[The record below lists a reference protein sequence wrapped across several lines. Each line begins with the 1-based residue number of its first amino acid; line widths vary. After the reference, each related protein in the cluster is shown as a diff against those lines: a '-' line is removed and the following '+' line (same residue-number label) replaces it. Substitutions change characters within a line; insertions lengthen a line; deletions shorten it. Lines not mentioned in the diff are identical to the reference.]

1 MIIIVSHKL
10 LFKREKM
17 RKLVVAFAISSLF
30 ASFAMALSSSKCGT
44 DKACIK
50 AEAWKDY
57 YYNRSKCGNS
67 NSLSAKLCRLS
78 ENLRIK

>member
-1 MIIIVSHKL
+1 
-10 LFKREKM
+10 M
-17 RKLVVAFAISSLF
+17 RKIVVAFAIGSLF
-30 ASFAMALSSSKCGT
+30 ASFAMAASSSSRCGT
-44 DKACIK
+44 NKACIK
-50 AEAWKDY
+50 AEAWNDY